1 MDKKERFNKLIRF
14 IIWAHD
20 VPFQS
25 AIKTIAAK
33 VGVGHSN
40 LSTALN
46 GNEKYLTDSIINKV
60 NSAYNEPFRK
70 EWLIYGAGDMFSGG
84 YEAVVE
90 DPATV
95 IASQQDTIKKL
106 SESLSALTV
115 LLKK

>member
-1 MDKKERFNKLIRF
+1 MDKKDRFNKLVRF
-14 IIWAHD
+14 IIWAYD

-25 AIKTIAAK
+25 AIKTISSKAR
-33 VGVGHSN
+33 VGHSN

-46 GNEKYLTDSIINKV
+46 GNEKYLTDSIMNKV
-60 NSAYNEPFRK
+60 NMAYNEPFRK
-70 EWLIYGAGDMFSGG
+70 EWLVYGTGDMFTGG
-84 YEAVVE
+84 HEAVVE